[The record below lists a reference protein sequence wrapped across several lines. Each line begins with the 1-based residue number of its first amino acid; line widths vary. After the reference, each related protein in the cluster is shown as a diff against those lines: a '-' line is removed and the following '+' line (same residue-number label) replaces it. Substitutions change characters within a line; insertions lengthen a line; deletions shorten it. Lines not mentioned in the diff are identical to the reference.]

1 MSDLGN
7 KEVMA
12 RNLKMYIKMSGKTQ
26 KELAEMVNVAPSTFN
41 AWVQAKKYPR
51 IDKIE
56 MMANYFNILKSDL
69 IEDKAKTKKSNEA
82 IAGII
87 ARIRSDSNFLF
98 LVQSLMQLDSNQVQS
113 LMQLD
118 ENQVQSVHALLQAFL
133 KK

>member
-12 RNLKMYIKMSGKTQ
+12 RNLKTYIKMSGKTQ
-26 KELAEMVNVAPSTFN
+26 KELAELVNVAPSTFN

-56 MMANYFNILKSDL
+56 TLANYFNILKSDL

-82 IAGII
+82 IVDII
-87 ARIRSDSNFLF
+87 AHIHSDSNFLY
-98 LVQSLMQLDSNQVQS
+98 LVQRLMQLDSNQVQN

-118 ENQVQSVHALLQAFL
+118 ENQVQSVQALLQAFL